1 MTGKMTKIGLVWAV
15 SLTLLVTSLAVG
27 LSSADQVTSGNTI
40 TPTVAQGTTDR
51 LGGGDWVVVHAGNTN
66 FGVVYGTA
74 SNPNKIYIFA
84 DYKRYLAG
92 VDFYDSQ
99 GNYLRTK
106 GVSVE
111 AVFAQ
116 SLDRLIEFRDVD
128 GNHRFDLGMWDGLRN
143 TSDIPVKGL
152 NLTRA
157 WTLSD
162 FSNETQNGVLN
173 VTFTLSVSDVPYTW
187 VWRALPR
194 PGPIQAP
201 PSTGS
206 VSEIAFTFHISV
218 GVENATARVPWFKVT
233 ITGGNENRV
242 TNRTFDGWREFSGQR
257 VNMSVKYDQEIDGW
271 DFAHQNS
278 ELLLETR
285 MMFGYIVP
293 RELLDRY
300 RLNQGERAL
309 NGDQRNGTLIGDD
322 RNQMP
327 TEPRP
332 IQPSGDKG
340 TITFADDWDRVG
352 RFTWVSDVNVD
363 GGQEQMYFQ
372 VHGGGPLAFPFGRNA
387 AVAGLGVLGAFVY
400 PQGDSIVH
408 DPAFDAASYEFG
420 IPSVTN
426 LSPVGVLFLQMIL
439 IVAAVVLVGAL
450 KLRRKGQQ

>member
-1 MTGKMTKIGLVWAV
+1 MMKIGLVWAV
-15 SLTLLVTSLAVG
+15 SLTLLVTPLAVG

-84 DYKRYLAG
+84 DFKRYLAG

-143 TSDIPVKGL
+143 TPDIPVKGL

-173 VTFTLSVSDVPYTW
+173 VTFTLSVSDVPYSW
-187 VWRALPR
+187 GWSMQNRWRES
-194 PGPIQAP
+194 P
-201 PSTGS
+201 PAGD

-242 TNRTFDGWREFSGQR
+242 ANRTFDGWREFSGQR

-271 DFAHQNS
+271 DFAHS
-278 ELLLETR
+278 DSALLLETR
-285 MMFGYIVP
+285 MMLGYIVP

-300 RLNQGERAL
+300 RLNQCERAL
-309 NGDQRNGTLIGDD
+309 IGDRLNGTMIGND

-327 TEPRP
+327 TDPTL
-332 IQPSGDKG
+332 IQPSGNKG

-363 GGQEQMYFQ
+363 GNQEQMYFQ
-372 VHGGGPLAFPFGRNA
+372 VHGGGPFAFPFGRTA
-387 AVAGLGVLGAFVY
+387 VVAGLGVLGAFVY
-400 PQGDSIVH
+400 PQGNSIDH
-408 DPAFDAASYEFG
+408 DPAFDATSYEFG

-426 LSPVGVLFLQMIL
+426 LSPVGVLLLQMIL
-439 IVAAVVLVGAL
+439 IVAAVVLVAAL